1 MEKKLQ
7 SFLGLCLLLV
17 AQFAFA
23 QEKTVSGQVVDGEG
37 FPLLGVN
44 VIEKGTQNGAQT
56 DFDGNYSISVEPG
69 AVLVLSYVGF
79 LEKEV
84 TIGSDDVYNI
94 TLSPDTSTLDEVVVV
109 AYGTTTKEAFTGSAE
124 VVTSEDLEGRSLTSP
139 ISGIEGNSTGV
150 QFLSSSGQPGSSPS
164 IVIRG
169 VGTLNGDSDPLYI
182 VDGIQFDGELNNLN
196 QNDIESITVLKDAAS
211 TSLYGSRAANGV
223 VMITTKSGAKGAAGL
238 KVDISSQYGI
248 VTKAVD
254 NYDAVTPGQYYELM
268 WESYKNTLDV
278 DNPAAEASA
287 TVFNRLGYNP
297 FDVPNDQIVGTD
309 GRLNPNANLIFKGLD
324 WYDALERQG
333 SRESHNISVS
343 GGGENHTVFFS
354 ASNLH
359 ERGYVVESSY
369 RRTTARLNANFTP
382 TDWLTLGGNMNLAL
396 SNEKGPSSRGSSI
409 ANPFSFAKD
418 MGSIYPVYLV
428 DPSTGEYAL
437 DNEGNVRYDRGEGDT
452 ELGIQSRPTKVGRHA
467 IEEAILNS
475 DITKTNT
482 YGFRYNAAFKIID
495 GLELSL
501 LYGQDINDYM
511 NKEYE
516 NNLVGD
522 GAPAGRYSEL
532 RYRRTVENF
541 NQILNYSNSFGI
553 HNVEVTLGH
562 ENFDRHYTEVDGFKN
577 TQTASGI
584 YEFDNFSTIADLSG
598 YSSDKRLEG
607 YFARVNYNFNKRY
620 YLSGSARRDGSSVFN
635 KDVRWGNFYSV
646 GGAWRIDQ
654 ESFMDNVD
662 FVNNLKIRASY
673 GEVGND
679 DLNDFYIS
687 QPRYS
692 LLPNAG
698 EPGIF
703 WSDLGNSELTWET
716 VESWDVALEYSLFD
730 YRLSGTVEFYKRN
743 SSDLLYNLPLPL
755 SMGLSEG
762 PANIGDMYNQG
773 LEVGI
778 NARIFD
784 NTDFSWELGL
794 QASTFKNEIT
804 FLPAPFVNGSKR
816 WAEGR
821 SRYDF
826 FLYDY
831 AGVDPEN
838 GDALYYAYEENEETG
853 ENEPVLNDDGTHQTL
868 SDPDDANRAYV
879 GANTIPDV
887 IGSVKNQFSYKN
899 FDLSFLFVFQVG
911 GDVLDYGYADMMHE
925 GNYGESLHPDA
936 LNAWRNPGDMT
947 NVPRLEA
954 GNPDLS
960 KRLSSRWLTDAS
972 YLSLRNVNLAYN
984 LSSDVAEQ
992 IGVDRL
998 RLFLTGENLAMWSE
1012 RTGLNPQ
1019 YNLAGTPDGIDYN
1032 PSRVISVGVNVAF

>member
-562 ENFDRHYTEVDGFKN
+562 ENFDRHFTEVDGFKN

-784 NTDFSWELGL
+784 NADFSWELGL